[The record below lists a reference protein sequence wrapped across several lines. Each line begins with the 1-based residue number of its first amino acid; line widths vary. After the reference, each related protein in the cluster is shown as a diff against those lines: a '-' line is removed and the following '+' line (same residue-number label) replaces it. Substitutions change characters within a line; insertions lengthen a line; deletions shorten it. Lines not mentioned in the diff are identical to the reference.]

1 MKKKI
6 LIIILIIIIVI
17 LSIFI
22 IYSNF
27 MKKLDIRYL
36 TDEYLDATLLK
47 VTTNL
52 NSNNTWSNITEGENG
67 FIIID
72 TTFNNTVTPKDY
84 NLRLIKYEIVEGNN
98 IKIKKSKTISNNKY
112 NEIKEKIDN
121 IEHYSQ
127 SIDSPS
133 FMVNFRKQDNYII
146 KMTDFDINSI

>member
-6 LIIILIIIIVI
+6 LIIILIIIIVF

-22 IYSNF
+22 IYTNF

-52 NSNNTWSNITEGENG
+52 NSNNTWSNITEGETG
-67 FIIID
+67 FIIVD
-72 TTFNNTVTPKDY
+72 TAFNNTVTSKDF
-84 NLRLIKYEIVEGNN
+84 NLRFIKYKITEGNV
-98 IKIKKSKTISNNKY
+98 KILKSKTLSNNEY
-112 NEIKEKIDN
+112 DDIKEKIDN
-121 IEHYSQ
+121 IEHYGQ

-133 FMVNFRKQDNYII
+133 YMVNFRRQDSFII

>member
-22 IYSNF
+22 IYTNF
-27 MKKLDIRYL
+27 MKKLDDRYL
-36 TDEYLDATLLK
+36 SDEYVDATLLK

-52 NSNNTWSNITEGENG
+52 NGNNTWSNTTEGENG

-84 NLRLIKYEIVEGNN
+84 NLRFIKYKITEGNVR
-98 IKIKKSKTISNNKY
+98 ILKSKTISNNKY
-112 NEIKEKIDN
+112 NEIKEKIAN
-121 IEHYSQ
+121 IEHYNQ
-127 SIDSPS
+127 GIDSPS
-133 FMVNFRKQDNYII
+133 YMVNFRRQDSFIV
-146 KMTDFDINSI
+146 KMSDFDINSI

>member
-52 NSNNTWSNITEGENG
+52 NGNNTWSNTTEGETG
-67 FIIID
+67 FIIVD

-84 NLRLIKYEIVEGNN
+84 NLRFIKYKITEGNVR
-98 IKIKKSKTISNNKY
+98 ILKSKMISNNKY
-112 NEIKEKIDN
+112 NEIKEIIDN
-121 IEHYSQ
+121 IEHYNQ

-133 FMVNFRKQDNYII
+133 YMVNFRRQDSFIV
-146 KMTDFDINSI
+146 KMSDFDINSI